1 MTYICVAEW
10 DSNNVIL
17 AEGRADTE
25 AAAQANVAIMV
36 SEGYIN
42 SFYAELPSG
51 SQGYLR
57 VSGSSVVVDTDQE
70 AADALA
76 FKWAS
81 IRAERDALLAASDYT
96 QVADAPGDTAAWA
109 TYRQALRDVPA
120 SQSDVDNITWP
131 QEPG

>member
-25 AAAQANVAIMV
+25 DAAQANVAIMV
-36 SEGYIN
+36 SEGYSN
-42 SFYAELPSG
+42 AFYAELPSG

-57 VSGSSVVVDTDQE
+57 VSGSAVVVDTDQE

-76 FKWAS
+76 AKWAEVRS
-81 IRAERDALLAASDYT
+81 QRDQLLAGCDYT
-96 QVADAPGDTAAWA
+96 QVADAPGDTSAWA
-109 TYRQALRDVPA
+109 TYRQALRDVP

-131 QEPG
+131 TEPS

>member
-25 AAAQANVAIMV
+25 DAAQANVAIMV
-36 SEGYIN
+36 SEGYSN
-42 SFYAELPSG
+42 AFYAELPSG

-76 FKWAS
+76 AKWAEVRS
-81 IRAERDALLAASDYT
+81 QRDQLLAASDYT

-109 TYRQALRDVPA
+109 TYRQALRDVP

-131 QEPG
+131 QEPS

>member
-25 AAAQANVAIMV
+25 DAAQANVAIMV
-36 SEGYIN
+36 SEGYSN
-42 SFYAELPSG
+42 AFYAELPSG

-76 FKWAS
+76 AKWAEVRS
-81 IRAERDALLAASDYT
+81 QRDQLLAASDYT

-109 TYRQALRDVPA
+109 TYRQALRDVP

-131 QEPG
+131 TEPD

>member
-25 AAAQANVAIMV
+25 DAAQANVAIMV
-36 SEGYIN
+36 SEGYGN
-42 SFYAELPSG
+42 AFYAELPSG

-76 FKWAS
+76 AKWAEVRS
-81 IRAERDALLAASDYT
+81 QRDQLLAASDYT

-109 TYRQALRDVPA
+109 TYRQALRDVP

-131 QEPG
+131 QEPS

>member
-25 AAAQANVAIMV
+25 DAAQANVAIMV
-36 SEGYIN
+36 SEGYSN
-42 SFYAELPSG
+42 AFYAELPSG

-57 VSGSSVVVDTDQE
+57 VSGNSVVVDTDQE

-76 FKWAS
+76 AKWAEVRS
-81 IRAERDALLAASDYT
+81 QRDQLLAASDYT

-109 TYRQALRDVPA
+109 TYRQALRDVP

-131 QEPG
+131 QEPS